1 MFDIKDLVSFPL
13 RNGHEGV
20 LRGHILTQVGLDS
33 RQYIDGTRRSL
44 DESIDTIRPQR
55 SNEMKPVARFR
66 SREIVAP
73 SLLLLSNP
81 MSFRNLNPR
90 HTLLNSSQVS
100 FYNRLRSGVLRKL
113 GETIT
118 SITPTF
124 VKPRET
130 ATQKHSHPHSRR
142 NKKNVSPSTIIHPTN
157 PIIHQSLQG
166 NVDLILP
173 PIRIAVYFVRGTRF
187 STRVTHS
194 TLLRHTPSFI
204 ASIGI
209 ITTPSRTVIRV
220 HIDLRWLLAD
230 FPRVCTSH
238 STTGIKTTRPAQ
250 LFKTTIFIA
259 FDFCGNI
266 TRTSVVTT
274 SHTSQDETLSYIFYR

>member
-1 MFDIKDLVSFPL
+1 MFDIKDLVSLPL
-13 RNGHEGV
+13 RNGYEGV

-44 DESIDTIRPQR
+44 DESIDTIGAQR

-113 GETIT
+113 GETIAPIALT
-118 SITPTF
+118 S

-130 ATQKHSHPHSRR
+130 ATQKHSQPHSGR

-157 PIIHQSLQG
+157 PITHRSLQS

-173 PIRIAVYFVRGTRF
+173 PIRIAVYFVGGLGRTRI
-187 STRVTHS
+187 THS
-194 TLLRHTPSFI
+194 TFLPPYPLFHHLYRDHSDSLQNRHTSPCRSGAASHQPSTCMYESQYRWYQNY
-204 ASIGI
+204 A
-209 ITTPSRTVIRV
+209 PS
-220 HIDLRWLLAD
+220 
-230 FPRVCTSH
+230 
-238 STTGIKTTRPAQ
+238 PALQ
-250 LFKTTIFIA
+250 NDHFHRL
-259 FDFCGNI
+259 
-266 TRTSVVTT
+266 
-274 SHTSQDETLSYIFYR
+274 

>member
-194 TLLRHTPSFI
+194 TFLPPYPLFHHLYRDHSDSLQNRHTSPCRSGAASHQPSPCMYESQYRWYQNY
-204 ASIGI
+204 A
-209 ITTPSRTVIRV
+209 PS
-220 HIDLRWLLAD
+220 
-230 FPRVCTSH
+230 
-238 STTGIKTTRPAQ
+238 PALQ
-250 LFKTTIFIA
+250 NDHFHRL
-259 FDFCGNI
+259 
-266 TRTSVVTT
+266 
-274 SHTSQDETLSYIFYR
+274 

>member
-100 FYNRLRSGVLRKL
+100 FYNRLRGGVLRKL

-130 ATQKHSHPHSRR
+130 ATQKHSHPHSRG
-142 NKKNVSPSTIIHPTN
+142 NKKNVSPSIIIHPTN
-157 PIIHQSLQG
+157 PITHRSLQATI
-166 NVDLILP
+166 N
-173 PIRIAVYFVRGTRF
+173 PISSPIMIELQNNHFHRLQPLTSGSKTSLNSLSRI
-187 STRVTHS
+187 
-194 TLLRHTPSFI
+194 I
-204 ASIGI
+204 
-209 ITTPSRTVIRV
+209 
-220 HIDLRWLLAD
+220 
-230 FPRVCTSH
+230 
-238 STTGIKTTRPAQ
+238 
-250 LFKTTIFIA
+250 
-259 FDFCGNI
+259 
-266 TRTSVVTT
+266 
-274 SHTSQDETLSYIFYR
+274 TLSYTVTIRQTDGECLVIPDMLMYHPLCSSSVSVKTQVSGSSVGGPGSRQRLLQQHAVIEGLPVPTLS